1 MTDYIGGFRQLQFA
15 EPEMDIQYEDPE
27 EQTKLKS
34 MTIIGYTTSGQLV
47 NSEFDEQERALTSFN
62 KWRGIGDVSS
72 SGKYVFRDG
81 DFTLVHYEVDPT
93 QNEEMDPQAVIE
105 LDTAP

>member
-1 MTDYIGGFRQLQFA
+1 M
-15 EPEMDIQYEDPE
+15 
-27 EQTKLKS
+27 
-34 MTIIGYTTSGQLV
+34 
-47 NSEFDEQERALTSFN
+47 NSEFDEQEKAITSFN

-105 LDTAP
+105 LERRPRGSARYFPADSIQFSVSRQSVMRIGVPCVPVSKRTKRAG